1 MPGTLDDDFPVLTEI
16 VRAPRPGA
24 APAAKPE
31 AKVLAPASAPVA
43 VVPAPVVP
51 APQPQDRLAR
61 TMPLEALYGQT
72 AVRPIQVPGSAP
84 APGSAAGVSLD
95 LDHGADR
102 DTTQPAAQREL
113 ALRPEEVAQV
123 SMQLR
128 DEIEGAI
135 LRDLNMRIEP
145 LVEARLKEKL
155 ADLLEQVLAG
165 MTAELKLTVRDIVRE
180 AVDQA
185 VAQEW
190 AARDKRI
197 LQATRPPPK

>member
-1 MPGTLDDDFPVLTEI
+1 MPSTSDDDFPVLTEI
-16 VRAPRPGA
+16 VRVPRPVA
-24 APAAKPE
+24 APAAAP
-31 AKVLAPASAPVA
+31 ATKVLAPAPAPVA
-43 VVPAPVVP
+43 VVPAPVVS

-61 TMPLEALYGQT
+61 TMPLEALYGQA
-72 AVRPIQVPGSAP
+72 AVRPIQALGSAP
-84 APGSAAGVSLD
+84 APAPAAGVSLD
-95 LDHGADR
+95 LDHSADH